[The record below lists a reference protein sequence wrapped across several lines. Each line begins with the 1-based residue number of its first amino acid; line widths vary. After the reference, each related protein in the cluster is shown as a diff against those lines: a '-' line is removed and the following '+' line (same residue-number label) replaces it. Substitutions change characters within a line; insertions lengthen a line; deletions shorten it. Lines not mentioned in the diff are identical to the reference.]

1 MDLNPFINMRPS
13 TMPGRGQRSERGKA
27 ALAKLRDDY
36 APFNAELAAFLG
48 RRDLPW

>member
-1 MDLNPFINMRPS
+1 MRLS
-13 TMPGRGQRSERGKA
+13 TTRGSEQLSEGEKV

-36 APFNAELAAFLG
+36 TPFNAELATFLG